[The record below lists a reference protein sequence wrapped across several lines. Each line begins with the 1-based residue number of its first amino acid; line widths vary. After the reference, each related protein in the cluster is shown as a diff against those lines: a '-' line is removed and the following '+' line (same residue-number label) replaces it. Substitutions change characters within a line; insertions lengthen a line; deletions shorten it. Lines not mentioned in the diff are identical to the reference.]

1 MFKVDRIVLKRF
13 TGMSLHEIAE
23 FDFTIKTPITI
34 ILGGNGSG
42 KTSLLSVY
50 FPVCPPKEDLMD
62 GGSYTN
68 YCQKDDTKYKCHVKR
83 TGGTLHCTI
92 VNLTTNEEVV
102 SKVNPKVY
110 NANIEDLFGLN
121 RERKEL
127 LNGENI
133 LTRAGTAQRRQW
145 FTMLSTSNLTYAL
158 GFYARLRK
166 HLTALGNQAD
176 YVRGKIAETKVRVVE
191 DESERL
197 QLETR
202 LQQLEKEINQL
213 AASLANTPATDPNVD
228 EDYIRHLLAQC
239 GEVSKFVVASESIPV
254 QEDIDAAQLT
264 IQNLNGQIQTW
275 GAVYSERNKALSQLM
290 DEEARQQYLMRN
302 HTGLKEQM
310 EKLTET
316 VQGYENRQYMF
327 PGLFDTQLTI
337 GELISA
343 TTVAQ
348 EFTPLLQSNLDGL
361 TTRETIR
368 AIQERLLPIEN
379 RVSELAGKRINLER
393 LLGEDRSMLQHIRDT
408 DEVSCPNCTHTFKP
422 GVGKLTEGDLLQR
435 IQTGENHIVIVAT
448 EIEQLTRE
456 QTSLIEEMKRLQ
468 AIREIVMTFSRDRVL
483 GILFKKLTEEE
494 AFRQHRYKFG
504 GIMTVFFDELAE
516 ATHYLRAC
524 KDLDKTKSEWA
535 ELARAQGNVDTTL
548 EARIK
553 IQQEAVNEA
562 LQAKYDVE
570 GTLKQAQAHLSSLQR
585 TKTAVENFKVLE
597 GRLESALRLYS
608 NNLAVKEVESL
619 RDSRWDQ
626 FSIARERYRLMQQEL
641 DKLAE
646 LEKELER
653 LLKHQH
659 TTKLMVQSFSPEK
672 GVLRRH
678 FFNSIARVTEMM
690 SSYIEHIWAYPM
702 QVLPC
707 DMSEGDLDYRFPYRL
722 KDNAEPVFDIC
733 KGSAAQRDIFDLTF
747 RLTAYRCLGLKQY
760 PLLLDE
766 PGATFD
772 EAHRNELVDFLKM
785 LLHSDEF
792 SQIIVI
798 SHNSEVHSKLVGAD
812 YCVLESEGIT
822 PPPVY
827 NQNVKITY
835 ND

>member
-68 YCQKDDTKYKCHVKR
+68 YCQMDDTKYKCHVKR

-228 EDYIRHLLAQC
+228 EDYIRHLLAQA
-239 GEVSKFVVASESIPV
+239 GEVGKFVVGSETIPV

-310 EKLTET
+310 EKLSAS
-316 VQGYENRQYMF
+316 VKQYESREYMF
-327 PGLFDTQLTI
+327 KGLFNPQF
-337 GELISA
+337 
-343 TTVAQ
+343 TVAELKAANDAAR
-348 EFTPLLQSNLDGL
+348 EFAHTLQNNVDAL
-361 TTRETIR
+361 TRRSTLRILE
-368 AIQERLLPIEN
+368 AELLPVESLITQCAAKK
-379 RVSELAGKRINLER
+379 VQLER
-393 LLGEDRSMLQHIRDT
+393 LLAEDQSMLQHLRDT

-422 GVGKLTEGDLLQR
+422 GAGKLTEVDLVQR
-435 IQTGENHIVIVAT
+435 VRVGNEHIAIVVAEMEKHQRRQT
-448 EIEQLTRE
+448 EIL
-456 QTSLIEEMKRLQ
+456 EEMKRLQ
-468 AIREIVMTFSRDRVL
+468 VIREIAMTYSRDRVL
-483 GILFKKLTEEE
+483 SALFKKLTEED
-494 AFRQHRYKFG
+494 AFRVYRSKFG
-504 GIMTVFFDELAE
+504 AIVSTFFDELAE
-516 ATHYLRAC
+516 AMLYVREWEQLE
-524 KDLDKTKSEWA
+524 KTRNEWA

-553 IQQEAVNEA
+553 IQQDAVNEA
-562 LQAKYDVE
+562 LKAKYDVE
-570 GTLKQAQAHLSSLQR
+570 GTLKQAQAHLSSLMR